1 MNPMSQGA
9 NVAGATLLET
19 ISSRM
24 VSLRQSER
32 KVAKLVLEDP
42 VEAMRYN
49 MAGLAEAAGVS
60 EPTVMRFCSAIGFS
74 GFRAFKL
81 ELAHT
86 IALGMPMALTAI
98 DEDDSLRVMT
108 EKVFSRTI
116 SSLDRAYRHLN
127 GEVLE
132 QAIEM
137 VASASEL
144 VFVGAGASAI
154 VAQDAQQKFPLFG
167 IPCQAPADYHQQ
179 FISASM
185 SGPST
190 VFVAISNTAKTR
202 TVLRVAALAKSKGA
216 KVLAIVG
223 DRGPITEV
231 ADLSIE
237 VNTFE
242 DTDLYTPTVS
252 RLAGLVVIDVLATG
266 VSFRRGPV
274 AAERIREMKEELAQM
289 RSVEPGDP
297 GGEPG

>member
-1 MNPMSQGA
+1 MSQGA